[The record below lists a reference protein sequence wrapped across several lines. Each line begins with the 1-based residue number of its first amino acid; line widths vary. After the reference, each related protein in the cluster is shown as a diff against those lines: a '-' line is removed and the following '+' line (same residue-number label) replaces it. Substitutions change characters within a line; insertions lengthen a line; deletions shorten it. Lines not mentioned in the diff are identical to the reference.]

1 MTDSGITTAFEAHFL
16 GSKES
21 KITSSSISDR
31 GSRIYLG
38 LEGGVLE
45 ECSVKTVEG
54 NDVCST
60 VACKPLFTQVSCG
73 NSLYFLFVSIHSR
86 TLF

>member
-1 MTDSGITTAFEAHFL
+1 MTESDTPTAFEAHFL
-16 GSKES
+16 GCKES
-21 KITSSSISDR
+21 KITSSSIVDR

-73 NSLYFLFVSIHSR
+73 NSLSYLFILIRSR

>member
-1 MTDSGITTAFEAHFL
+1 MTDLGITTAFEAHFL

-60 VACKPLFTQVSCG
+60 VACKPLFTQVSCV
-73 NSLYFLFVSIHSR
+73 NSLSFFIYFDMIS

>member
-1 MTDSGITTAFEAHFL
+1 MSDEEISTAFEAHFL

-21 KITSSSISDR
+21 KITSSSIVDG

-45 ECSVKTVEG
+45 ECSVKTIEG
-54 NDVCST
+54 SDVRST
-60 VACKPLFTQVSCG
+60 VACKPLFTQVSCDI
-73 NSLYFLFVSIHSR
+73 SLICFFCSD
-86 TLF
+86 